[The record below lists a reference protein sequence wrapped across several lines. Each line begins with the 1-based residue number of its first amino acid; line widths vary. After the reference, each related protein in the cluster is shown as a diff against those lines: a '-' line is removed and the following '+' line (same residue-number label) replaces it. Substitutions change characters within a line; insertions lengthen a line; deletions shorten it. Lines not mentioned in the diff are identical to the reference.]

1 MINTKT
7 EQRGLKLVTL
17 EYEEN
22 GVGIQMVWSNERLGL
37 GDKNPN
43 SEILNAAQKI
53 GLLGKF
59 LKHLNSALLCFDFGL
74 EILIFKQVRVL
85 VLLLL
90 LLLFLIIFIKTCTSF
105 SSFPL
110 LLLLLPLLFD
120 VVVASLLAV
129 LPLLLI
135 KTSLVSALFLALLQL
150 RVFLSVIQTCTYSK
164 QNRREQ
170 ENHTKLTFPP
180 HVFSVCS
187 IS

>member
-1 MINTKT
+1 
-7 EQRGLKLVTL
+7 
-17 EYEEN
+17 
-22 GVGIQMVWSNERLGL
+22 MVWSNERVRL
-37 GDKNPN
+37 GDKDPN

-105 SSFPL
+105 PL

-135 KTSLVSALFLALLQL
+135 KTSLVSALVLALLQL

-170 ENHTKLTFPP
+170 ENYTKLTFPP

>member
-1 MINTKT
+1 MKT

-17 EYEEN
+17 EDEEN
-22 GVGIQMVWSNERLGL
+22 RVGIQMVWSNERVRL
-37 GDKNPN
+37 GDKDPN

-85 VLLLL
+85 F
-90 LLLFLIIFIKTCTSF
+90 LLLFLIIFIKTCT
-105 SSFPL
+105 SFPL

-135 KTSLVSALFLALLQL
+135 KTSLVAALVLALLQL

-164 QNRREQ
+164 QNRREK